1 MTIWSD
7 IDEPVLRWLVAWSD
21 DPEWRSR
28 MLELPVYQPEDCTD
42 ELGLSLDS
50 RQVHEALT
58 RLRDYGLITGELH
71 LTECAIWSHLR
82 LTADGLVLLGEWP
95 DLDGVASFEGLQALL
110 ARLAAGVEDDDERS
124 AVRRAVGTIGRLGKG
139 VVDSEL
145 ESLGEGIA

>member
-1 MTIWSD
+1 M
-7 IDEPVLRWLVAWSD
+7 EPPATHGRRSGVA
-21 DPEWRSR
+21 RG
-28 MLELPVYQPEDCTD
+28 V
-42 ELGLSLDS
+42 
-50 RQVHEALT
+50 A
-58 RLRDYGLITGELH
+58 
-71 LTECAIWSHLR
+71 
-82 LTADGLVLLGEWP
+82 

>member
-42 ELGLSLDS
+42 ELKLSLDS

-95 DLDGVASFEGLQALL
+95 
-110 ARLAAGVEDDDERS
+110 
-124 AVRRAVGTIGRLGKG
+124 I
-139 VVDSEL
+139 
-145 ESLGEGIA
+145 